1 MELLHWIAQACD
13 NLSNTA
19 APSLNAMGLRMVI
32 SLATI
37 MMVWFGVQEA
47 LASAHGGSGFSMG
60 KFLNFFMLIT
70 FAYVMVR
77 YYDTTIPGLSFSLRS
92 LIKDGSNGIVQIL
105 GTDQASNMMDSIA
118 GILAKG
124 GPGMAIFTAPYTLIV
139 YVLVQLLLGLLAAL
153 TTAVLAYGA
162 IGANV
167 VGLLGPVFIPFL
179 VLKQLDWLF
188 WGWFKAFLSFSFYKV
203 VAAATM
209 TVVSNIYMS
218 YYANL
223 VDFQSP
229 VSLIQNFPILL
240 ILILVNLFIITKI
253 PAMVASIFSGH
264 TGGHDAGIGL
274 ATALA
279 FKG

>member
-37 MMVWFGVQEA
+37 MMVWFGIQEA
-47 LASAHGGSGFSMG
+47 LASANGGTGFSMG

-70 FAYVMVR
+70 FAYVMVK
-77 YYDTTIPGLSFSLRS
+77 YYDSTIPGLSFSLRS
-92 LIKDGSNGIVQIL
+92 LIKDGSNGIVQTL

-124 GPGMAIFTAPYTLIV
+124 GPGMAMFTAPYTLIV

-153 TTAVLAYGA
+153 STAVLAYGA
-162 IGANV
+162 VGAAV

-179 VLKQLDWLF
+179 VVKQLDWLF

-209 TVVSNIYMS
+209 TVISNIYMN

-223 VDFQSP
+223 VDFQNP

-264 TGGHDAGIGL
+264 TGGHDAGMGI

-279 FKG
+279 LKG

>member
-47 LASAHGGSGFSMG
+47 LASAHGGPGFSMG

-70 FAYVMVR
+70 FAYVMVK
-77 YYDTTIPGLSFSLRS
+77 YYDSTVPGLSFSLRS
-92 LIKDGSNGIVQIL
+92 LVKDGSNGIVQTL

-124 GPGMAIFTAPYTLIV
+124 GPGMAMFTAPYTLIV

-153 TTAVLAYGA
+153 STAVLAYGA
-162 IGANV
+162 VGAAT

-179 VLKQLDWLF
+179 VIRQLDWLF

-203 VAAATM
+203 IAAATM
-209 TVVSNIYMS
+209 TVVSNIYMN

-223 VDFQSP
+223 VDFQNP

-264 TGGHDAGIGL
+264 TGGHDAGMGIATTL
-274 ATALA
+274 AL
-279 FKG
+279 KG